1 MNRISAASRNLLLVA
16 IAGVVSF
23 ATPLFAQPLPTD
35 VVTVGT
41 VNGAGV
47 VGIPVYIR
55 DTALTPLGIDQPGG
69 SRIQSFSIR
78 VSYAPAAPVQS
89 ITFTRAGITAPLT
102 PVFESSPSVP
112 GSIALLATFDEA
124 TNLIPF
130 TSNAALPGNLVG
142 QLNVTLAPGATPGQV
157 ITLTLDPLL
166 TQLTDEG
173 GTPATIETVANG
185 RLTLVNGSITV
196 SAAPAPASQ
205 VPSLSTWALILL
217 AIAIPLVA
225 VRMRF

>member
-23 ATPLFAQPLPTD
+23 ATPLFAQPLPSD
-35 VVTVGT
+35 VITVGT
-41 VNGAGV
+41 VSGQGV
-47 VGIPVYIR
+47 VAVPVYIR
-55 DTALTPLGIDQPGG
+55 DTALTPLGIDQPAG

-78 VSYAPAAPVQS
+78 VSYAPTAAIQS
-89 ITFTRAGITAPLT
+89 ITFTRAGITTPLT
-102 PVFESSPSVP
+102 PVFEISPSVP
-112 GSIALLATFDEA
+112 GSIALLVTFDET

-157 ITLTLDPLL
+157 IALTLDPLL

-196 SAAPAPASQ
+196 SAAATQ
-205 VPSLSTWALILL
+205 VPSLSTWARILL
-217 AIAIPLVA
+217 AISIPLVA
-225 VRMRF
+225 VRMRFS